1 MPQSATI
8 AVVDGEGIGP
18 SIIDAALEVLSSAL
32 DATGRRVDVRR
43 LPALTERDEYGLTLG
58 PVAADFYRDVFDNE
72 IPILHGPAG
81 GRFVYELRH
90 QFALSVKHTPIAPWT
105 ELANVAIVD
114 PSRMARADMLIVRD
128 NSGGLYQGAFTEGS
142 DSVGASHSA
151 TYTVSQVETIL
162 ASAIAAASERNQ
174 HLSVVIKPGGVPTI
188 SRLWRAT
195 AERLVPDSIELDFV
209 EIDNACFQVLA
220 DPDRFDVI
228 ATPNMFGDVL
238 GDTAT
243 ALLGSRGMAYSANF
257 GVDGRAVYQTAHGA
271 AHDLAGRDLANPI
284 AQILSLAWLLR
295 ESLGMAEE
303 ADIIVAAVRHEVT
316 AGVRTPDIG
325 AEGSMIVGTRRFA
338 GRVSEQIAAGR
349 VG

>member
-1 MPQSATI
+1 MSSTPSI

-18 SIIDAALEVLSSAL
+18 SVIEAALEVLSAAL
-32 DATGRRVDVRR
+32 DTTGRRVDIRR
-43 LPALTERDEYGLTLG
+43 SPDLTERDEYGLTLG
-58 PVAADFYRDVFDNE
+58 PVASDFYRNVFDKG

-81 GRFVYELRH
+81 GRFVYQLRN
-90 QFALSVKHTPIAPWT
+90 QFKLAVKHTPIAPWT
-105 ELANVAIVD
+105 ELADVAIVD
-114 PSRMARADMLIVRD
+114 PARMARADMLIVRD
-128 NSGGLYQGAFTEGS
+128 NSGGLYQGDFTHAPD
-142 DSVGASHSA
+142 DSEASHST
-151 TYTVSQVETIL
+151 TYTVGQIETIL
-162 ASAIAAASERNQ
+162 KSAIEAATARSQR
-174 HLSVVIKPGGVPTI
+174 LSVVTKPGGVPTI

-195 AERLVPDSIELDFV
+195 AERLVPDSIDLDFV

-271 AHDLAGRDLANPI
+271 AHDLADRDLANPI